1 MAVADTDRSG
11 AAGTSV
17 GVVLGLLC
25 IGGGGF
31 AMWRRKQQQHQNKP
45 ARQRVN
51 RGAAKQEFE
60 RNETQRNTIQMED
73 NPLRLSRAGTS
84 APAEYVNVRLPGQ
97 QLDGHDLQA
106 NVGADSDDAT
116 AAEFGNSGDVA
127 GHVYYSQITESTLA
141 QQSVAAEY
149 AVPSDA
155 GLAARC
161 RVPRR

>member
-11 AAGTSV
+11 AGTSV

-73 NPLRLSRAGTS
+73 NPLRLSRAGTP
-84 APAEYVNVRLPGQ
+84 APAEYVNVRLPSQ
-97 QLDGHDLQA
+97 QLDRQDLQA
-106 NVGADSDDAT
+106 NVGVD
-116 AAEFGNSGDVA
+116 SGDA
-127 GHVYYSQITESTLA
+127 IA

-149 AVPSDA
+149 TVPSDA